1 MRSNTMTSSMCGV
14 WGNMST
20 GMACGRHQ
28 TSAGGWAAA
37 RQEKVRTNSSTLPP
51 EQKPSVQCQKFWAIL
66 TAHQKQQN
74 IHRVFFLGFERT
86 VYRIP
91 CRALRVALVPCHSL
105 TLTGRKGI
113 PEVDL
118 ETGVHRT
125 LASTGRDL
133 VGLHDTYTCVRE
145 HELCV
150 FFNRV
155 YAGRFGE
162 LRTSRR
168 AAPDGHRQAPSSV
181 QRTEQQ
187 ARLALL

>member
-1 MRSNTMTSSMCGV
+1 MSSVKNLCDP
-14 WGNMST
+14 NSPPKT
-20 GMACGRHQ
+20 TEHSPCFF
-28 TSAGGWAAA
+28 SSF
-37 RQEKVRTNSSTLPP
+37 RTN
-51 EQKPSVQCQKFWAIL
+51 
-66 TAHQKQQN
+66 
-74 IHRVFFLGFERT
+74 GF
-86 VYRIP
+86 RIP
-91 CRALRVALVPCHSL
+91 CQALRVALVPCHSL

-187 ARLALL
+187 ERLALLKSLFQKHNLAREGMV